1 MSANRVNGWY
11 LATFLPNADQAGP
24 SFPPSSPRT
33 ELYGRDS
40 ARRLSRATTTC
51 LIKCETLM
59 LNLPV
64 KTDERREGGRGRPI
78 RCRTSCRAPPPNLP
92 RASRPSLVPFQH
104 EPHRCERK
112 NGLRQ
117 LELLS
122 SSDRATGAEDKG
134 ARGKSGMKERRRTKR
149 GTREGW
155 KAGGRFLLCRS
166 LRLRCVEQLPR
177 EQLPRFPPTLPS
189 PCEKR
194 GDDRAAAAA
203 QPMRERSILRI
214 HVGD

>member
-64 KTDERREGGRGRPI
+64 KTDEGREGQTDAGP
-78 RCRTSCRAPPPNLP
+78 AAALPLPLLPP
-92 RASRPSLVPFQH
+92 ASRPSLVPFQH

-134 ARGKSGMKERRRTKR
+134 ARGKSGMKERRRMRR
-149 GTREGW
+149 GTREGG